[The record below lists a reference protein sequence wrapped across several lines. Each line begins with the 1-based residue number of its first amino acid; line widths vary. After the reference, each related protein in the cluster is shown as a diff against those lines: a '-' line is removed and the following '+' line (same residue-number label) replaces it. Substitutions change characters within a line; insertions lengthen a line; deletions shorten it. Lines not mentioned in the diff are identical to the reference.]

1 MSEHLF
7 IKGLEVEEDAF
18 GNNIHDCYQTGNHY
32 AGYEIEE
39 RDDGRF
45 TMYGDSNAYF
55 EPLEDWTQT
64 QQQLAH
70 QIKGKVLDVGCGGG
84 KHALFFQENGCEVY
98 AMDNSSLA
106 VETCKLRGIKNT
118 IVCDVGHFEKLRK
131 ELVFDQVVFWGNNL
145 GLMQNERFFAHFM
158 QLLEAH
164 THAHSV
170 IFMESMR
177 PYGEGFLDED
187 TRDYVANNLR
197 QGRMG
202 GQMRVKVR
210 YKKFA
215 TPWSD
220 YLFASHEELEKMLGP
235 TAWRIETLHQD
246 PTSHQYIAQIVRKT
260 P

>member
-170 IFMESMR
+170 IFMESMS

-215 TPWSD
+215 TPWND

>member
-1 MSEHLF
+1 
-7 IKGLEVEEDAF
+7 
-18 GNNIHDCYQTGNHY
+18 
-32 AGYEIEE
+32 
-39 RDDGRF
+39 
-45 TMYGDSNAYF
+45 
-55 EPLEDWTQT
+55 
-64 QQQLAH
+64 
-70 QIKGKVLDVGCGGG
+70 
-84 KHALFFQENGCEVY
+84 
-98 AMDNSSLA
+98 MDNSSLA

-170 IFMESMR
+170 IFMESMS

-246 PTSHQYIAQIVRKT
+246 PTSHQYIAQIVRKNT
-260 P
+260 LTLGHFLRPHT